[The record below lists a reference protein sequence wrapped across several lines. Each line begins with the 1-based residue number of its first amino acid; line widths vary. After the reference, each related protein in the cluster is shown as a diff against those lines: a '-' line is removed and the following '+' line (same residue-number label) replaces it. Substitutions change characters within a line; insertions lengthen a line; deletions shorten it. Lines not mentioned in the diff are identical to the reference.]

1 MFYRSRLRRS
11 VFLVLEH
18 QMDKPRKYPGRLP
31 GDLSKDDLIARMI
44 RVDQAGEYGAKR
56 IYDGQLAVLGG
67 SPDEPVLREMAE
79 TEKHHL
85 ETFNKLMVS
94 RRVRP
99 TALAPLWHLAG
110 FALGAGTALIGR
122 EAAMACTVA
131 VEEVI
136 EEHYADQ
143 AVQLA
148 TEDEPELLATVERFR
163 DEEIEHKETAL
174 AEGAREAPA
183 YPLLSAAVKSGSR
196 LAIWLSERV

>member
-1 MFYRSRLRRS
+1 
-11 VFLVLEH
+11 
-18 QMDKPRKYPGRLP
+18 MDKPRKYPGRLP

-99 TALAPLWHLAG
+99 AVLAPLWHVG
-110 FALGAGTALIGR
+110 FALGAGTAIGR

-136 EEHYADQ
+136 E
-143 AVQLA
+143 
-148 TEDEPELLATVERFR
+148 
-163 DEEIEHKETAL
+163 
-174 AEGAREAPA
+174 
-183 YPLLSAAVKSGSR
+183 R
-196 LAIWLSERV
+196 LCGPGGPTGDRG